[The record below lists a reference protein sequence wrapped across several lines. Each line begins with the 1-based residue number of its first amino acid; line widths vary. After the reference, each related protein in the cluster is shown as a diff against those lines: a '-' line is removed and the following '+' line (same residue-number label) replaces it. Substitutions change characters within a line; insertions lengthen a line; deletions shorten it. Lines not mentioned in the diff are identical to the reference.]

1 MAKRPP
7 NKGAFKKGDDRPK
20 LARQLVRANAQSAMK
35 DEMLQI
41 LISALNEMAPGTNR
55 AKKYFLIDALIAMGC
70 GIGYT
75 VGKKT
80 HFFTPDKGAIREILD
95 RLIGRPVQAVQPQLE
110 SGSGRVTLIF
120 DADGDETD

>member
-7 NKGAFKKGDDRPK
+7 TKGAFKKGDDRPK
-20 LARQLVRANAQSAMK
+20 LARRLVRANAQSAMK

-41 LISALNEMAPGTNR
+41 LISALNEMAPGTDR

-70 GIGYT
+70 GIGYK
-75 VGKKT
+75 VGTKV
-80 HFFTPDKGAIREILD
+80 HYFTPDKGAIKEIFD
-95 RLIGRPVQAVQPQLE
+95 RLMGRPVQAVQPQLE
-110 SGSGRVTLIF
+110 NGSRVTLIF